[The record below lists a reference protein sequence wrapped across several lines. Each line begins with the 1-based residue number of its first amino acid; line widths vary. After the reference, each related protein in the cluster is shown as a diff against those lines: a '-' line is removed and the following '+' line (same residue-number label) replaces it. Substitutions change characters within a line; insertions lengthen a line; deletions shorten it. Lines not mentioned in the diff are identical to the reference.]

1 MQTHYETFEFIS
13 EHLIETLSVKV
24 HTFRHKRTGAMH
36 YHLAA
41 DDDHK
46 VFMVALRTVPE
57 DSTGVAHILEHTVL
71 CGSERFPVRDP
82 FFMMIR
88 RSINT
93 FMNAFTSSDWTA
105 YPFATENDKDYQN
118 LLQVYMDAVFFP
130 KLDPLDFAQEGHR
143 FEFETMTDANSP
155 LTYKGVVFNE
165 MKGAMS
171 SPVSTLWQVLTGEL
185 YPTSTYHYNSGGE
198 PEVIPDLT
206 HQQLVDFHRTHYHPS
221 NAVFMTY
228 GNQNPAM
235 LQADFEALAL
245 ARFEQPIEPI
255 YVATEQRFNTP
266 KVVEQAYALDEEDV
280 SNKTH
285 IVMGWLLGL
294 NKNPMD
300 VLKGHLLSSVLLD
313 NSASP
318 LRFVLEQTE
327 LATAPSPLCGLE
339 DSNKEMAF
347 VVGVQGSEPEHA
359 QAIEDLIINELQ
371 RIVKEGVDQSQVE
384 AMLHQLELSQ
394 REVGGDSYP
403 YGLEL
408 MLAALPAALHEGD
421 PVALLDVDKVL
432 LQLQQE
438 VSHPDFIPKL
448 VQAWLLDNPHR
459 VRLTL
464 KPDTQL
470 SAQREQ
476 AEKTKLAQIQA
487 GLTEQQKQAIIEQAV
502 ALEQRQA
509 QQDDPNIL
517 PKVTKEDVT
526 PEIIQVL
533 PKQTLQQTG
542 GKVTAYERGTNGL
555 VYEQLIVDMPDLTS
569 EEQALMPLFNS
580 CLTEVGS
587 GGRDYLDT
595 QSLQAA
601 VTGGVSARS
610 AVRAD
615 LADNTAYHSH
625 FMLTG
630 KALNRHH
637 QDLAILLQQTLLT
650 VDFSETE
657 RLRDLVGQ
665 IRSSMEHRITG
676 AGHSLAMSAA
686 TQAFSP
692 VAQWNFQRS
701 GLAGIQ
707 FIKQLDK
714 SLEEESALQAFAQQL
729 AVIRDKI
736 AQAPKQALLVADETG
751 FHQAWSG
758 VSALLDECSGTQ
770 IDHLTL
776 AQPSAINHQAWL
788 TSTQVN
794 FCAQAYPAVMW
805 GHDDAPLLSVLS
817 ACLRNGFLH
826 SAIRE
831 KGGAYGG
838 GASFDAEAGALVMY
852 SYRDPRL
859 MDTFADFERALDWL
873 MTSATQEQVDE
884 AILNIVSAMDKPG
897 SPAGEAKK
905 AFYQELYG
913 RDHAKRTAYRQAVLN
928 ADLAQIRAVGER
940 YLQSQA
946 TRAVL
951 TQASQ
956 SDILTTNGFELIKL

>member
-1 MQTHYETFEFIS
+1 MPTSFETFEFIS
-13 EHLIETLSVKV
+13 EDFIDSLSVKV
-24 HTFRHKRTGAMH
+24 QTFRHKVTGAMH

-46 VFMVALRTVPE
+46 VFMVALHTVPE

-71 CGSERFPVRDP
+71 CGSERYPVRDP

-105 YPFATENDKDYQN
+105 YPFATENDKDFKN
-118 LLQVYMDAVFFP
+118 LLDVYMDAVFFP
-130 KLDPLDFAQEGHR
+130 NLDPLDFAQEGHR
-143 FEFETMTDANSP
+143 FEFETPTDASSP

-171 SPVSTLWQVLTGEL
+171 SPVSTLWQVLTSEL

-198 PEVIPDLT
+198 PGDIPDLT
-206 HQQLVDFHRTHYHPS
+206 HAQLVEFHRSHYHPS

-228 GNQNPAM
+228 GNQTPAQ
-235 LQADFEALAL
+235 LQADFERLAL
-245 ARFEQPIEPI
+245 ARFSHPIEPI
-255 YVATEQRFNTP
+255 YVETEQRFSAP
-266 KVVEQAYALDEEDV
+266 KVVEQSYALDEEDTTQ
-280 SNKTH
+280 KTH
-285 IVMGWLLGL
+285 IVLGWLLGL
-294 NKNPMD
+294 NKDPMD
-300 VLKGHLLSSVLLD
+300 VLKGHLLASVLLD

-359 QAIEDLIINELQ
+359 QAVEDLIINELQ
-371 RIVKEGVDQSQVE
+371 RIVDEGIDQSHVE

-408 MLAALPAALHEGD
+408 MLGALPAALHQGD

-432 LQLQQE
+432 LALQEE
-438 VSHPDFIPKL
+438 VSHPDFIPNL

-464 KPDTQL
+464 KPDANLNT
-470 SAQREQ
+470 QREQ
-476 AEKTKLAQIQA
+476 AEKAKLATIQQT
-487 GLTEQQKQAIIEQAV
+487 LTAAEQQAIIDQAV

-509 QQDDPNIL
+509 QQDDPTIL
-517 PKVTKEDVT
+517 PSVTKDDVN

-533 PKQTLQQTG
+533 PKQSEQVAG
-542 GKVTAYERGTNGL
+542 GKITAYERGTNGL
-555 VYEQLIVDMPDLTS
+555 VYQQLIVDMPELTAA
-569 EEQALMPLFNS
+569 EQALMPLFNS

-587 GGRDYLDT
+587 GGRDYLTT

-601 VTGGVSARS
+601 VTGGLGARS

-615 LADNTAYHSH
+615 ILDKTAYHSH
-625 FMLTG
+625 FMLIG
-630 KALNRHH
+630 KALNRHQ
-637 QDLAILLQQTLLT
+637 QDLADLMQQTLLT
-650 VDFSETE
+650 ADFSETA
-657 RLRDLVGQ
+657 RLRDLVAQ

-686 TQAFSP
+686 VQAFSP

-714 SLEEESALQAFAQQL
+714 ALQDQTALEDFAHQL
-729 AVIRDKI
+729 AVLRDKI
-736 AQAPKQALLVADETG
+736 ASSPKQALLVADDAG
-751 FHQAWSG
+751 YDPAYAAMG
-758 VSALLDECSGTQ
+758 ALLNASTTSNAQ
-770 IDHLTL
+770 SLRL
-776 AQPSAINHQAWL
+776 AQPTVVQHQAWL

-805 GHDDAPLLSVLS
+805 GHEDAPLLSVMS

-826 SAIRE
+826 SAVRE

-838 GASFDAEAGALVMY
+838 GASFDAESGALVMY

-859 MDTFADFERALDWL
+859 METYADFDRALDWL
-873 MTSATQEQVDE
+873 VTSATQEQVDE

-913 RDHAKRTAYRQAVLN
+913 RDHDKRVAYRQAVLN
-928 ADLAQIRAVGER
+928 ADIIGVRALGER
-940 YLQSQA
+940 YLQA
-946 TRAVL
+946 ATTRAVV

-956 SDILTTNGFELIKL
+956 SDVLTANGFELIKL